1 MKSLFKKQQTPF
13 VYHRYYHSAQTK
25 WVQKMDVLINGLSR
39 RKLICLL
46 ISFIILTGS
55 YFIYNIYTA
64 FSESDFPIAQK
75 TAVISKIRTINFKK

>member
-1 MKSLFKKQQTPF
+1 MKSFFKKQETPI

-25 WVQKMDVLINGLSR
+25 WAKKMDVLINGLSR
-39 RKLICLL
+39 RKLISLL
-46 ISFIILTGS
+46 ISFTILTGS

-64 FSESDFPIAQK
+64 FSKSDFPTAQK

>member
-25 WVQKMDVLINGLSR
+25 WVKKMDLLINGLSK
-39 RKLICLL
+39 RKLISLL
-46 ISFIILTGS
+46 ILFTILTGS
-55 YFIYNIYTA
+55 YFIYNIYAA
-64 FSESDFPIAQK
+64 FSKSDFSTTQK